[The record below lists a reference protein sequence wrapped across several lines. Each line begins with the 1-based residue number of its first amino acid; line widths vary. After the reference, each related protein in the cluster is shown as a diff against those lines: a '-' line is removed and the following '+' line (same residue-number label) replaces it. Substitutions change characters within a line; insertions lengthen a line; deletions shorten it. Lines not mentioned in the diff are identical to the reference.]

1 MSLGKRWYI
10 RDHINGQPQQ
20 LWLFDFDNQTATPS
34 PEVGPGTFFRAEPG
48 EDIWDCIRRQTSWS
62 DPERLFHAM
71 TLGPGKYY
79 PRIAR
84 PLVPVPA
91 WEPRLLWSQSFNVE
105 NAYVA
110 NARSQ
115 LTSLTRKLETI
126 CQTVQPSEST
136 LVVYGHEI
144 RNLLILAATEAEMHW
159 RRILIANGAPRTT
172 KFNSNEYVKLVE
184 PLKLRDYAINFYD
197 FPDLPP
203 FQPFA
208 G

>member
-79 PRIAR
+79 PRIDR

-110 NARSQ
+110 MREASLHHSRASLRRSARLFSHQ
-115 LTSLTRKLETI
+115 KALWSSTAMRSEI
-126 CQTVQPSEST
+126 C
-136 LVVYGHEI
+136 
-144 RNLLILAATEAEMHW
+144 
-159 RRILIANGAPRTT
+159 
-172 KFNSNEYVKLVE
+172 
-184 PLKLRDYAINFYD
+184 
-197 FPDLPP
+197 
-203 FQPFA
+203 
-208 G
+208 